1 MIKVNK
7 LNGNEVVVNAEMIEL
22 IEATPDTLITL
33 TTGKKIIV
41 SNSIDEIIKKVI
53 EYRRQIVNNR
63 II

>member
-1 MIKVNK
+1 MIKLNR
-7 LNGNEVVVNAEMIEL
+7 LNGSEVVVNAEMIEL
-22 IEATPDTLITL
+22 IEAAPDTLVTL
-33 TTGKKIIV
+33 NTGKKIIV